1 MPNTT
6 PRPQGQPQGNTPT
19 QSTSTNQT
27 LHLTPMLAKFKAG
40 DSVLCP
46 SLGNDVHTLAQHSD
60 TVNFKHKVYF
70 VGGQGEQQVF
80 RPDGTEY
87 KGGEQVIFHD
97 TPANREAIATLYGVT
112 YDTMPADTNPQA
124 GEPQKAIDAILD
136 ALGRLRPHPAQTDHD
151 IAGVIFSLKPLSE
164 QLITATS
171 NTPTHAQAVLL
182 GNCVNRYL
190 AAFTTEEHIDDNQWD
205 ELSGDITASVN
216 AVYQSILWGALSCT
230 H

>member
-46 SLGNDVHTLAQHSD
+46 SVGSDVYTLAQHGD

-70 VGGQGEQQVF
+70 LDGQGEQQVF

-87 KGGEQVIFHD
+87 KGGLPAIFHDTPANRGAISQLFKTTASIEAGDSVLCPHWGNDSYIAQQTDLPHLLEICRVDPHTNENKYFFFNIHGVNATFHDLPAAFHD

-112 YDTMPADTNPQA
+112 YHTMPADTAKQ
-124 GEPQKAIDAILD
+124 GK
-136 ALGRLRPHPAQTDHD
+136 G
-151 IAGVIFSLKPLSE
+151 GV
-164 QLITATS
+164 
-171 NTPTHAQAVLL
+171 
-182 GNCVNRYL
+182 
-190 AAFTTEEHIDDNQWD
+190 
-205 ELSGDITASVN
+205 
-216 AVYQSILWGALSCT
+216 
-230 H
+230 

>member
-27 LHLTPMLAKFKAG
+27 IHLTPMLAKFKAG

-46 SLGNDVHTLAQHSD
+46 SLGSDVYTLAQHGD

-97 TPANREAIATLYGVT
+97 TPANREAIATLYHNADMIQAGDIVLYPSLGNGVHRLAQSPTKTHNQNNTYLKHPNGNLVFFRYDGRLVEYSEELPVILHNTPANRKAIATLYGVT
-112 YDTMPADTNPQA
+112 YDTMPANTAKQ
-124 GEPQKAIDAILD
+124 GK
-136 ALGRLRPHPAQTDHD
+136 G
-151 IAGVIFSLKPLSE
+151 GVWI
-164 QLITATS
+164 
-171 NTPTHAQAVLL
+171 N
-182 GNCVNRYL
+182 
-190 AAFTTEEHIDDNQWD
+190 
-205 ELSGDITASVN
+205 
-216 AVYQSILWGALSCT
+216 
-230 H
+230 